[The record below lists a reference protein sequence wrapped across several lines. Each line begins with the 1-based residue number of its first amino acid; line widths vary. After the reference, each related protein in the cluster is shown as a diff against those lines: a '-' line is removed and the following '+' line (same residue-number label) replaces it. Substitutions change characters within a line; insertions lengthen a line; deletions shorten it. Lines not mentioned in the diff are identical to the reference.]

1 MALIRFQKFLIRFF
15 QAQSPLKRWI
25 LFLSVVLLMGNLSA
39 LADFIFHPREPY
51 LDSEHVIV
59 GGIFAFFTAA
69 ILSVLLLYMRLLEKS
84 VLVAKQSET
93 ELQQAMAAAVDEK
106 LRSEA
111 VIAAMG
117 DGVSIQ
123 DRNFTVIYQNDIH
136 RKRMGDHVGE
146 RCYRAFRALDDVCDG
161 CAAALSF
168 ADGGIHRVEYER
180 EAEGAV
186 RHYEITTSPIRDS
199 SGAVTAAVEL
209 FRDISEQKRMEA
221 ELIESE
227 RRFRSIFETV
237 HLVAL
242 TLDRQGLVT
251 YCNDFLLELTGW
263 ERGEVLGRNWFDMF
277 IPAGEREQTH
287 EIFTKVMLTSM
298 VPSYHE
304 SGIVG
309 KSGER
314 RLIAWYNTVLF
325 DARGAIVG
333 IASLGD
339 DITKR
344 KNSEEEKER
353 LETQLRQAQKMEAV
367 GQLAGGVA
375 HDFNNILTA
384 VTGYGSLLKMKM
396 KNDDPLRREVEQ
408 ILASAERAARLTRSL
423 LAYSRKQIINPKPV
437 DLNRVVQGIER
448 LLMRLI
454 GEDIEL
460 TARLTALELT
470 VMADAGQIDQVLMNL
485 ATNARDAMPDGGS
498 LLIET
503 DAVTVAR
510 AERRSNYSVVPGRY
524 ALLSV
529 TDTGTGMDKK
539 TRERIFDPFFT
550 TKEVG
555 KGTGLG
561 LAMVYGIIKQQNGY
575 IDVYSEAARGTT
587 IKIYLPLIG
596 APAEASAAGRDDAV
610 PLRGSE
616 TVLLA
621 EDDATVRDLMQTI
634 LNEFG
639 YTVIEA
645 VDGEEAVRLFSENRD
660 RIDLVVLDVVMPK
673 MNGKDSFSR
682 IRETRPDVKVLFTSG
697 YTADIMHKKG
707 ILEEGLNF
715 ISKPVSPREFLQ
727 KVRDVLGGSVLSR

>member
-1 MALIRFQKFLIRFF
+1 
-15 QAQSPLKRWI
+15 
-25 LFLSVVLLMGNLSA
+25 MGNLSA
-39 LADFIFHPREPY
+39 LASFIFHPQESY
-51 LDSEHVIV
+51 LDTEHVIV
-59 GGIFAFFTAA
+59 GGISAF
-69 ILSVLLLYMRLLEKS
+69 LSAGLLSSLFLYMRLLEKS
-84 VLVAKQSET
+84 VLAAKQSEA

-123 DRNFTVIYQNDIH
+123 DRNFTVIYQNDVH

-146 RCYRAFRALDDVCDG
+146 RCYRAYRALDDVCDG
-161 CAAALSF
+161 CAAELSF
-168 ADGGIHRVEYER
+168 ADGGVHRVEYER

-186 RHYEITTSPIRDS
+186 RHYEITTSPIRNS
-199 SGAVTAAVEL
+199 SGSVTAAVEL

-221 ELIESE
+221 ELVESE

-237 HLVAL
+237 HLVAIV
-242 TLDRQGLVT
+242 LDRQGLVT
-251 YCNDFLLELTGW
+251 YCNNFLLELTGW

-277 IPAGEREQTH
+277 LPAGEREQTH
-287 EIFTKVMLTSM
+287 EIFTKVMLTST

-304 SGIVG
+304 YGIVG

-344 KNSEEEKER
+344 RNAEEEKER

-384 VTGYGSLLKMKM
+384 ITGYGSLLKMKI
-396 KNDDPLRREVEQ
+396 KNDDPLRREVEH

-503 DAVTVAR
+503 EAVTVER

-529 TDTGTGMDKK
+529 TDTGTGMDAE
-539 TRERIFDPFFT
+539 TQAHIFEPFFT
-550 TKEVG
+550 TKST
-555 KGTGLG
+555 GTGLG
-561 LAMVYGIIKQQNGY
+561 LSIAYGIIERHGGKISIASAGGQ
-575 IDVYSEAARGTT
+575 GTT
-587 IKIYLPLIG
+587 VSVDLPL
-596 APAEASAAGRDDAV
+596 
-610 PLRGSE
+610 
-616 TVLLA
+616 
-621 EDDATVRDLMQTI
+621 
-634 LNEFG
+634 
-639 YTVIEA
+639 
-645 VDGEEAVRLFSENRD
+645 
-660 RIDLVVLDVVMPK
+660 
-673 MNGKDSFSR
+673 
-682 IRETRPDVKVLFTSG
+682 
-697 YTADIMHKKG
+697 H
-707 ILEEGLNF
+707 
-715 ISKPVSPREFLQ
+715 
-727 KVRDVLGGSVLSR
+727 SVLSHA

>member
-1 MALIRFQKFLIRFF
+1 M
-15 QAQSPLKRWI
+15 
-25 LFLSVVLLMGNLSA
+25 
-39 LADFIFHPREPY
+39 LADFIFHPQNPY
-51 LDSEHVIV
+51 LDSEHVIAGV
-59 GGIFAFFTAA
+59 ISAFLTAA
-69 ILSVLLLYMRLLEKS
+69 LLGILFLYMHLLEKS
-84 VLVAKQSET
+84 TLASRQSEAQ
-93 ELQQAMAAAVDEK
+93 LQKAMAAAVDEK

-146 RCYRAFRALDDVCDG
+146 RCYRAYRMLDEVCDG
-161 CAAALSF
+161 CAAVRSF
-168 ADGGIHRVEYER
+168 SDGGVHRMEYER

-199 SGAVTAAVEL
+199 SGATTAAVEL
-209 FRDISEQKRMEA
+209 VRDISEHKRMEA

-237 HLVAL
+237 HLVAV

-263 ERGEVLGRNWFDMF
+263 ERSDVLGRNWFDMF
-277 IPAGEREQTH
+277 IPAGEREQIR
-287 EIFTKVMLTSM
+287 EIFTTVMLTST

-304 SGIVG
+304 NGIVG

-325 DARGAIVG
+325 DARGAIFG

-339 DITKR
+339 HITMR
-344 KNSEEEKER
+344 RNAEEEKER

-384 VTGYGSLLKMKM
+384 ITGYGSLLRMKM
-396 KNDDPLRREVEQ
+396 KNDDPLRREVEH
-408 ILASAERAARLTRSL
+408 ILASSERAARLTRSL

-460 TARLTALELT
+460 TARLTTGELT

-485 ATNARDAMPDGGS
+485 ATNARDAMPDGGG

-503 DAVTVAR
+503 EAVTVSR
-510 AERRSNYSVVPGRY
+510 AEHRSNYSLVPGRY

-575 IDVYSEAARGTT
+575 IEVSSEPGRGTT
-587 IKIYLPLIG
+587 IRIYLPLLG

-621 EDDATVRDLMQTI
+621 EDDATVRNLMKTV
-634 LNEFG
+634 LEDFG
-639 YTVIEA
+639 YRVIEA
-645 VDGEEAVRLFSENRD
+645 VDGDDAVRLFSENGD

-673 MNGKDSFSR
+673 MNGKDSYLR
-682 IRETRPDVKVLFTSG
+682 IRETRPDIKVLFTSG

-715 ISKPVSPREFLQ
+715 ISKPVSPQDFLQ
-727 KVRDVLGGSVLSR
+727 KVRDVLGGPVLSS